1 MPARYVSAR
10 AALYALVLRKL
21 EELVG
26 DRRAASMAKKLG
38 ELAEG
43 ILCFDIEHDTLVD
56 VGGCVRPASAWEGG
70 VLANSAAAGREGDP
84 KGATAFEDTERALRA
99 LAPIIATVA
108 CDVFG
113 APRPAAEGHYRR
125 WLFYP

>member
-1 MPARYVSAR
+1 MPARYVSGR
-10 AALYALVLRKL
+10 AALLALVLRRL

-26 DRRAASMAKKLG
+26 SRRAAALAKKLAA
-38 ELAEG
+38 LAEG
-43 ILCFDIEHDTLVD
+43 ILCFDVDHDTLVE

-99 LAPIIATVA
+99 VGPILATVA

-113 APRPAAEGHYRR
+113 APQPAVECFGM
-125 WLFYP
+125 LSLL